1 MRIIRISLFIFA
13 LVSAVALVRSVYDLW
28 QKGGILEAEEERFAK
43 VRYTNEELRQQDEE
57 LKDPMYIEEQAR
69 EKLGL
74 SRPGEAIVVL
84 PPKTSVQTIPT
95 DRAGVFDE
103 KTAYEQ
109 WIALIFN

>member
-28 QKGGILEAEEERFAK
+28 QKGGILETEEQRFARA
-43 VRYTNEELRQQDEE
+43 RYTNEELRQQGEE
-57 LKDPMYIEEQAR
+57 LKDPMYIEKQAR

-74 SRPGEAIVVL
+74 SRPGEAVVVL
-84 PPKTSVQTIPT
+84 PPKTSVQTIET
-95 DRAGVFDE
+95 DRTSVFGE
-103 KTAYEQ
+103 KTAYDQ

>member
-28 QKGGILEAEEERFAK
+28 QKGSILEAEEERFARA
-43 VRYTNEELRQQDEE
+43 RYTNEELRQQDEE
-57 LKDPMYIEEQAR
+57 LKDPMYIEKQAR

-74 SRPGEAIVVL
+74 SRPGEAVVVL
-84 PPKTSVQTIPT
+84 PPDNSVQTIET
-95 DRAGVFDE
+95 DRAGVFGE

-109 WIALIFN
+109 WIAVILD